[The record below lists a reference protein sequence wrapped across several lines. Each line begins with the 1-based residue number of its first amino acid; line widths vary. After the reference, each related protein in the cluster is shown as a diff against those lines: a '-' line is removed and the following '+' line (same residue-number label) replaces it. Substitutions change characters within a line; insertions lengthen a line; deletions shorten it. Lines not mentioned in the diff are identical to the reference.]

1 LAIHRLDRTLR
12 FPDPGEAEEN
22 GLLAVGGDLTVPRL
36 LNAYAA
42 GIFPWFGEG
51 DPILW
56 WSPPQRALILPGAEH
71 FSRRSLRALRKTLF
85 EVRVDSAFAD
95 VVAACSGVP
104 RAGQD
109 GTWITAGMLDA
120 YASLHR
126 SGFAHSFETYLEG
139 ELVGGLY
146 GVSLGAAFF
155 GESMFS
161 KVDYASRAAFQR
173 LCEVA
178 WSWGFHFIDG
188 QLPNDNL
195 RQLGAVT
202 MAREDFQVRLEAA
215 LQEATHRGSWSGL

>member
-1 LAIHRLDRTLR
+1 LAIYRLDRTLR

-22 GLLAVGGDLTVPRL
+22 GLLAVGGDLSVPRL
-36 LNAYAA
+36 LKAYAT
-42 GIFPWFGEG
+42 GLFPWFGEG

-71 FSRRSLRALRKTLF
+71 FSRRSLRALRKAGF
-85 EVRVDSAFAD
+85 EVRIDTVFSE
-95 VVAACSGVP
+95 VIAACSGTA

-109 GTWITAGMLDA
+109 GTWITAGMLEA
-120 YASLHR
+120 YESLHR
-126 SGFAHSFETYLEG
+126 AGFAHSFETFREG

-161 KVDYASRAAFQR
+161 RVDYASRAAFQR
-173 LCEVA
+173 LCDLA
-178 WSWGFHFIDG
+178 WAWGFHFIDG

-195 RQLGAVT
+195 RQLGAVNLERV
-202 MAREDFQVRLEAA
+202 AFQARLEAA
-215 LQEATHRGSWSGL
+215 LKEATHRGSWSGL